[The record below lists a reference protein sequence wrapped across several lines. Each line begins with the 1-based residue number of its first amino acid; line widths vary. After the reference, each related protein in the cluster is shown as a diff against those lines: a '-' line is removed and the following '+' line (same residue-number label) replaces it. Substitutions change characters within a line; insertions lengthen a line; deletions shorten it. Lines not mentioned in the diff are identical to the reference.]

1 MGPRASVYFPGVN
14 MYAESSL
21 DHYLDYYSSGPRDRD
36 LLSSLGPEAQK
47 ALDALKEPRTFQSGQ
62 QVYAQ
67 GEQAQGIFILVS
79 GKLSV
84 QRKCA
89 KGRFQILQILLPG
102 DSVGVIPVFD
112 GEPTSCGV
120 IAHTD
125 ATCWFIP
132 AKPLRLLAMKHEEIS
147 EAVHRHL
154 CGKFRNLVAVLEGM
168 SLHSVPERVAKLLL
182 DHYRSN
188 PGHFLLEFPEGEEDL
203 AHYISCSRSTFSR
216 ALRQLDEEGL
226 IRNTFPV
233 IHLVDIPRLE
243 AFAGCGSMGPNRH
256 RAPAGHSP
264 SLR

>member
-1 MGPRASVYFPGVN
+1 

-21 DHYLDYYSSGPRDRD
+21 DHYLDYYSYGPRDRD
-36 LLSSLGPEAQK
+36 LLSNLGPEAQK
-47 ALDALKEPRTFQSGQ
+47 AFDALKEPRAFQAGQ

-67 GEQAQGIFILVS
+67 GEQAKGIYILVS

-89 KGRFQILQILLPG
+89 KGRFQILQILQPG

-112 GEPTSCGV
+112 EEPTSCGV
-120 IAHTD
+120 MAHTD

-132 AKPLRLLAMKHEEIS
+132 AKPLRLLALKHEEIA

-154 CGKFRNLVAVLEGM
+154 CGKFRNLVAVLEGL

-182 DHYRSN
+182 DQHHRN
-188 PGHFLLEFPEGEEDL
+188 PGHFLLEFPEGEDDL

-216 ALRQLDEEGL
+216 ALRQLNDEGM

-243 AFAGCGSMGPNRH
+243 AFAGCGSMSPNHLRDL
-256 RAPAGHSP
+256 ATHSLSLIP
-264 SLR
+264 SSVR